1 MPNPEIVPLLRERID
16 DLSTRL
22 LIGGEGAGASSAD
35 PKSVLA
41 ALAELGR
48 QAGDAGYSEA
58 ARIAAELSSGAPASE
73 DLHEGLTRL
82 QQALSEGAAVSAG
95 GASVA
100 ETPAAPKPAP
110 TLSSLAQDPELVAD
124 FVLESRE
131 HLSSIEQKLLT
142 LEKEPN
148 DADAINSVFRGF
160 HTIKGLAG
168 FLEFAAIQEVAHEVE
183 TALNLAR
190 EGNLSI
196 TPRVIDV
203 ILEGVDY
210 LSRAMTSVES
220 GEGAEQGPGH
230 DPLLGRVRALM
241 AEAPPAPTADAP
253 GIAIEEAPAQPKES
267 PVQAEASAAQP
278 EASRAEP
285 QQVLAEPEETP
296 AQPEASGAPA
306 QTTPEIPAVSAAP
319 AKRGSTPKPAIA
331 RKPDTPTA
339 PDTPMKPDA
348 PAKPEADA
356 KRTAAAETSSVRVDT
371 SKLDYLVDMVGEMVI
386 AQSMVRHNE
395 TISAAIDQRLQRDL
409 AQLTRITGEVQRTA
423 MAMRMVPIGQL
434 FQRTARQIRDLSRKV
449 GKQVELVTRGEDT
462 ELDKTI
468 AEELSD
474 PLMHM
479 VRNSIDH
486 GIETPEGRA
495 AAGKPAQARVSLSAY
510 HQAGQIVI
518 EIADDGRGLDCQKIL
533 AKARQKGLVDETQ
546 HLSEND
552 IFRLILA
559 PGFSTAEQVTDI
571 SGRGVG
577 MDVVTRQVERLR
589 GRIEIRSQVGQGT
602 TFLLKLPLT
611 LAIIDGLVVAIG
623 CHRYIVP
630 LFSVSEMFRPAAETI
645 FTVQNRQEMAMVRE
659 RLLPVLR
666 LYKRFGIAPRS
677 EDPYQALMIVAETEE
692 QSFCLMVDDLIGK
705 QEVVIKSLGE
715 SLGRIP
721 GIAGGAILGD
731 GRVGLILDMGGLWRA
746 HAHA

>member
-1 MPNPEIVPLLRERID
+1 MPNSEMAPRLRERID

-22 LIGGEGAGASSAD
+22 LIGNGDNGAAGAGAE
-35 PKSVLA
+35 SVPA
-41 ALAELGR
+41 ILAELSR
-48 QAGDAGYSEA
+48 QAGDAGYLEA
-58 ARIAAELSSGAPASE
+58 SRIAAELSAGGSASG
-73 DLHEGLTRL
+73 DLEQGLARL
-82 QQALSEGAAVSAG
+82 QEALSESARPTEE
-95 GASVA
+95 AMPVLQ
-100 ETPAAPKPAP
+100 PAP
-110 TLSSLAQDPELVAD
+110 APAVFSLAQDPELVAD

-131 HLSSIEQKLLT
+131 HLTSIEQRLLT
-142 LEKEPN
+142 LEKEPE

-168 FLEFAAIQEVAHEVE
+168 FLEFAAIQEMSHEVE

-190 EGNLSI
+190 DGNLSI
-196 TPRVIDV
+196 TPAVIDV
-203 ILEGVDY
+203 ILESVDY
-210 LSRAMTSVES
+210 LRRAMAAVES
-220 GEGAEQGPGH
+220 GEGHEIDAGHNRLLVRVQSLMRTEPGAASA
-230 DPLLGRVRALM
+230 DASDSGTKALDSS
-241 AEAPPAPTADAP
+241 AAAPPSTVERTVEPAVP
-253 GIAIEEAPAQPKES
+253 APALS
-267 PVQAEASAAQP
+267 V
-278 EASRAEP
+278 EP
-285 QQVLAEPEETP
+285 L
-296 AQPEASGAPA
+296 
-306 QTTPEIPAVSAAP
+306 
-319 AKRGSTPKPAIA
+319 
-331 RKPDTPTA
+331 
-339 PDTPMKPDA
+339 
-348 PAKPEADA
+348 KPEPLPKLESVTKPEGDA
-356 KRTAAAETSSVRVDT
+356 KRAAAESSSVRVDT
-371 SKLDYLVDMVGEMVI
+371 AKLDYLVDMVGEMVI
-386 AQSMVRHNE
+386 AQAMVRHNE
-395 TISAAIDQRLQRDL
+395 VISEAADQRLQRDL

-449 GKQVELVTRGEDT
+449 GKQIELVTRGEDT

-468 AEELSD
+468 AEELAD

-479 VRNSIDH
+479 VRNSVDH
-486 GIETPEGRA
+486 GIEAPDERLA
-495 AAGKPAQARVSLSAY
+495 ARKPLQAKVTLSAY

-533 AKARQKGLVDETQ
+533 AKARQKGLVDDTQ

-559 PGFSTAEQVTDI
+559 PGFSTAEQITDI

-589 GRIEIRSQVGQGT
+589 GRIEIRSQAGKGT

-611 LAIIDGLVVAIG
+611 LAIIDGLVVTVG
-623 CHRYIVP
+623 GHRYIVP

-659 RLLPVLR
+659 RLLPVMR
-666 LYKRFGIAPRS
+666 LYKRFGIPPRS
-677 EDPYQALMIVAETEE
+677 EDPYECLMVVAETEE
-692 QSFCLMVDDLIGK
+692 QSFCLMVDDLVGK

-746 HAHA
+746 HAHV

>member
-1 MPNPEIVPLLRERID
+1 MPNPEIVPLLQEQID

-22 LIGGEGAGASSAD
+22 LIGDAGDGAADASPD
-35 PKSVLA
+35 GVLA
-41 ALAELGR
+41 TLAELSR
-48 QAGDAGYSEA
+48 QAEDAGYPEA
-58 ARIAAELSSGAPASE
+58 ARIAVELAAGAPASGQ
-73 DLHEGLTRL
+73 LREGLARL
-82 QQALSEGAAVSAG
+82 QQALSDGAAEAKAAG
-95 GASVA
+95 
-100 ETPAAPKPAP
+100 KPAP
-110 TLSSLAQDPELVAD
+110 AVFSLAQDPELVAD
-124 FVLESRE
+124 FVMESRE
-131 HLSSIEQKLLT
+131 HLASIEQRLLT
-142 LEKEPN
+142 LEKEPE
-148 DADAINSVFRGF
+148 DTDAINSVFRGF

-168 FLEFAAIQEVAHEVE
+168 FLEFAAIQEMSHEVE

-190 EGNLSI
+190 EGNLNI

-203 ILEGVDY
+203 ILESVDY
-210 LSRAMTSVES
+210 LSRAMTAVEA
-220 GEGAEQGPGH
+220 GEGGETGPGH
-230 DPLLGRVRALM
+230 ARLLERVHALM
-241 AEAPPAPTADAP
+241 TDEPEPLAMPADGKEGLAVMTGESGGAALAIQDFPPADAPSKSDVPAASDGPPAPDPPKKQSSAP
-253 GIAIEEAPAQPKES
+253 KLKAG
-267 PVQAEASAAQP
+267 
-278 EASRAEP
+278 
-285 QQVLAEPEETP
+285 
-296 AQPEASGAPA
+296 
-306 QTTPEIPAVSAAP
+306 
-319 AKRGSTPKPAIA
+319 
-331 RKPDTPTA
+331 
-339 PDTPMKPDA
+339 
-348 PAKPEADA
+348 AKPEANGKRDSARKPEAQGKSDAIARADSAVKPEGEA
-356 KRTAAAETSSVRVDT
+356 KRAAVAESSSVRVDT

-395 TISAAIDQRLQRDL
+395 VISAAADQRLQRDL
-409 AQLTRITGEVQRTA
+409 AQLARITGEVQRTA

-434 FQRTARQIRDLSRKV
+434 FQRTARQVRDLSRKV

-486 GIETPEGRA
+486 GIETPDGRL
-495 AAGKPAQARVSLSAY
+495 AAGKPAQAKVSLSAY

-518 EIADDGRGLDCQKIL
+518 EITDDGRGLDSQKIL
-533 AKARQKGLVDETQ
+533 AKARQKGLVDDAQ

-589 GRIEIRSQVGQGT
+589 GRIEIRSQAGQGT

-611 LAIIDGLVVAIG
+611 LAIIDGLVVTIG
-623 CHRYIVP
+623 RHRYIVP

-666 LYKRFGIAPRS
+666 LYKRFGISPRS
-677 EDPYQALMIVAETEE
+677 EDPYQALMVVAETEE
-692 QSFCLMVDDLIGK
+692 QSFCLMVDDLVGK

-715 SLGRIP
+715 GLGRIP

-731 GRVGLILDMGGLWRA
+731 GRVGLILDMSGLWRA